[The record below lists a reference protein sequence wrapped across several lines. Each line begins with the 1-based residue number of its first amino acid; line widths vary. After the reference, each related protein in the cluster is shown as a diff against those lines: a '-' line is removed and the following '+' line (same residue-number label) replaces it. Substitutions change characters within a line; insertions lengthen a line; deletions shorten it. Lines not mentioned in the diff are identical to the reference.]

1 MAEDVLWGDL
11 GGEVSPSPLC
21 TFLSP
26 SRGCGEP
33 GWVFALLL
41 SWWICVCP
49 GHGWHWL
56 RENSPRQVGY
66 LVGWDR
72 TKLDSAASV
81 VCPGKAGLRRR
92 SCTVVMLGHS
102 EGSCWRV
109 GALRAQHECSEPAG
123 DSPCSPGFTWLQS
136 AQALDVSAELLLILP

>member
-41 SWWICVCP
+41 SWWVCVCP

-56 RENSPRQVGY
+56 REKGPTQVRY
-66 LVGWDR
+66 LVRWDR
-72 TKLDSAASV
+72 TKLDSAATV
-81 VCPGKAGLRRR
+81 ACPGKAGVRRR

-102 EGSCWRV
+102 EGSSGGWV
-109 GALRAQHECSEPAG
+109 HLEHSMSAQNLLGALLALL
-123 DSPCSPGFTWLQS
+123 DSPDSSLHKLWMFQLSCS
-136 AQALDVSAELLLILP
+136 